1 MPTPDEPHS
10 AWPALPYA
18 AWRDSAQT
26 LHLWMQVVGKL
37 RLALTPWVNHGWNV
51 PLYVNSRGVGTSP
64 MGLPD
69 GRLLEVDFD
78 FVRHALHLRCSDGA
92 ERGFALA
99 PMTVAEFHRRFFAEL
114 QALGVQ
120 ARLSPLPSELPDPVP
135 FASDERPRAYD
146 AARVHD
152 YWRALVQVDRVMR
165 TFRSGFL
172 GKCSPVHLFWGAMDL
187 AVTRFS
193 GRVAPEHPG
202 GIAGLPDSVTREAY
216 SHEVSS
222 AGFWPGSDAYPHAA
236 FYSYA
241 YPSPPGFDSAAVGP
255 AAAQW
260 SSSFGEWLLP
270 YDAVRESPDP
280 DAALLAFFESSYRA
294 AAALADWGPGLT
306 CGYGETGRPRTVAG
320 KHAASSQ

>member
-1 MPTPDEPHS
+1 MPTSAASHP
-10 AWPALPYA
+10 AWPELPYA

-26 LHLWMQVVGKL
+26 LHLWLQVVGKL

-78 FVRHALHLRCSDGA
+78 FVRHALLLRCSDGA
-92 ERGFALA
+92 DRGFPLA
-99 PMTVAEFHRRFFAEL
+99 PMTVAEFHRRFIAEL
-114 QALGVQ
+114 RALGVQ
-120 ARLSPLPSELPDPVP
+120 ATPHALPSELPDPIA
-135 FASDERPRAYD
+135 FAQDERPRDYD

-165 TFRSGFL
+165 IFRSGFL

-193 GRVAPEHPG
+193 GRDAPAHPG
-202 GIAGLPDSVTREAY
+202 GIPGLPDAVTREAY

-222 AGFWPGSDAYPHAA
+222 AGFWPGSDAYPQAA

-241 YPSPPGFDSAAVGP
+241 YPSPAGFDKAEVGP
-255 AAAQW
+255 AGAEW
-260 SSSFGEWLLP
+260 SSAFGEWLLP
-270 YDAVRESPDP
+270 YDAVLQSPDP
-280 DAALLAFFESSYRA
+280 DAALLAFFASSYRA
-294 AAALADWGPGLT
+294 AAQLAHWDPGLA
-306 CGYGETGRPRTVAG
+306 CSYGEAGRPRIVHG
-320 KHAASSQ
+320 DKSP